1 MTVIKAVDHDSSSS
15 SFSLKKWINLFN
27 HLKREY
33 PDRSKDA
40 GRSVA
45 KGNS

>member
-1 MTVIKAVDHDSSSS
+1 MIVIKAVDWTGLFISSM
-15 SFSLKKWINLFN
+15 KMMTNYHN

-33 PDRSKDA
+33 PDRSEEA
-40 GRSVA
+40 GCSVA